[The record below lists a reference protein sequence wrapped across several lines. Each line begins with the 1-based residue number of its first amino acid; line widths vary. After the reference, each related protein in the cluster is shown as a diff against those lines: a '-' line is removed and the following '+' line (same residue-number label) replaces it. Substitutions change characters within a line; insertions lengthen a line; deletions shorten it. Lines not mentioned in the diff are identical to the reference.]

1 MTMRGQE
8 LLMQLPQHYPEF
20 VSPAQIDNLLNSIRT
35 GVKDF
40 GQFILSYSLASIPI
54 IITLAIYLIL
64 VPLLVFFF
72 LKDKEILLKW
82 LVSFLPKEHAI
93 AKKVWQETD
102 IQMGNYIRG
111 KVNEIFIVAMFTYIP
126 FVIMELHYAPLLA
139 VLTGLSVIVP
149 YVGSIIVTIPVV
161 LVAYFQWG
169 LDSSFWWLMG
179 IYVTIHVL
187 DGNILV
193 PILFSEAVNLHPVA
207 IIVAVLVFGGIWG
220 FWGIFFA
227 IPLATL
233 VKALLN
239 AWPRAPLKEKSS

>member
-1 MTMRGQE
+1 
-8 LLMQLPQHYPEF
+8 
-20 VSPAQIDNLLNSIRT
+20 
-35 GVKDF
+35 
-40 GQFILSYSLASIPI
+40 
-54 IITLAIYLIL
+54 
-64 VPLLVFFF
+64 
-72 LKDKEILLKW
+72 
-82 LVSFLPKEHAI
+82 
-93 AKKVWQETD
+93 
-102 IQMGNYIRG
+102 MGNYIRG

-126 FVIMELHYAPLLA
+126 IVIMELHYAPLLA

>member
-1 MTMRGQE
+1 
-8 LLMQLPQHYPEF
+8 
-20 VSPAQIDNLLNSIRT
+20 
-35 GVKDF
+35 
-40 GQFILSYSLASIPI
+40 
-54 IITLAIYLIL
+54 
-64 VPLLVFFF
+64 
-72 LKDKEILLKW
+72 
-82 LVSFLPKEHAI
+82 
-93 AKKVWQETD
+93 
-102 IQMGNYIRG
+102 
-111 KVNEIFIVAMFTYIP
+111 
-126 FVIMELHYAPLLA
+126 

-169 LDSSFWWLMG
+169 LDSTFWWL
-179 IYVTIHVL
+179 ISLYVIIHVL

-239 AWPRAPLKEKSS
+239 AWPRATSV